1 MKTSINYRD
10 VFNMWEAIQGTVQ
23 AHVED
28 CHRLIKDTA
37 VQRGRLTRSLI
48 YTLSSQ
54 RAVKG
59 APMGRFYLKPKGT
72 HTEEANVNAP
82 PHSVTGEE
90 TQALQLSWYGNTCQ
104 PSYVWH
110 KEAQLPLIDWTLFF
124 LALSYAFIKKAI
136 QRQKQWAL

>member
-1 MKTSINYRD
+1 
-10 VFNMWEAIQGTVQ
+10 MWEAIQGTVQ

-28 CHRLIKDTA
+28 CHRLIKDTV
-37 VQRGRLTRSLI
+37 VQRGRLTLQSYLH
-48 YTLSSQ
+48 TFQ
-54 RAVKG
+54 PEG
-59 APMGRFYLKPKGT
+59 CEGGPNGRFYLKPKGT
-72 HTEEANVNAP
+72 HMEEANVNAP

-110 KEAQLPLIDWTLFF
+110 QEAQLPLIDWILFF
-124 LALSYAFIKKAI
+124 LALAYAFIKKAI